1 MYQTEPTFIV
11 IACRGSLRVIKG
23 VHPLERANKT
33 MSKPPFIASTNK
45 VKPSAKSLFQHKWR
59 GGKKKKRGGGNI
71 LLTCNY
77 EVIFSRLLLQLQ
89 QIVDTQ
95 VG

>member
-59 GGKKKKRGGGNI
+59 GGKKRGGGI
-71 LLTCNY
+71 Y
-77 EVIFSRLLLQLQ
+77 FSHHDWDNKSYIQKKSEKSNKNA
-89 QIVDTQ
+89 
-95 VG
+95 